1 MSIILLE
8 VCFEREVTMSIRKK
22 GNRFELSYR
31 IPGQK
36 KPCFERFLTE
46 AEAKFRES
54 QINLWRSQGELT
66 LEKASDKMTVSEL
79 LDIYVRDYGT
89 VKWGDSYYS
98 MSIHRIEHY
107 IKPYIGNLPIDTLS
121 VHQLEKYYTS
131 LLSCPAVVTAGKKD
145 EGKCVSISVIEKC
158 HALIRSALN
167 QAVRW
172 GFIET
177 NVAELAMTPKKQK
190 NTRSVWSRKEAL
202 KALDACTNPTL
213 KLLIKL
219 SLACSLRIGEEL
231 GLQWCDVHFSD
242 VKNESYIDV
251 RQELKRC
258 DKKALKDTKSEE
270 LGRIFLKF
278 PNLREDAKS
287 LLVLKLL
294 KTESSKRNVLIAESV
309 ANELRELKKAQQAQK
324 DELGALYQDYD
335 LVFAQSNGR
344 PFEAHTV
351 ETWLA
356 ELCKSSGVTPVVFH
370 SLRHLSV
377 SIKLELT
384 HGDIKSVQS
393 DTGHSQANM
402 VTDVYAHTFNENRKK
417 NAQLMDDYFFCQKE
431 SPVPQPDPSAPQLTP
446 GMVEALQNNPY
457 LFGLVQ
463 SMAEA
468 NNKNSSPIGS

>member
-1 MSIILLE
+1 
-8 VCFEREVTMSIRKK
+8 MSIRKK
-22 GNRFELSYR
+22 GKQYELSYR

-36 KPCFERFLTE
+36 KPRYERFLTE

-66 LEKASDKMTVSEL
+66 LEKASEKMTVSEL
-79 LDIYVRDYGT
+79 MDIYVRDFGT
-89 VKWGDSYYS
+89 TQWADSYYTDS
-98 MSIHRIEHY
+98 TKRIEHY

-121 VHQLEKYYTS
+121 VHQLEKYYNQ
-131 LLSCPAVVTAGKKD
+131 LLSSPAVVTPGKKD
-145 EGKCVSISVIEKC
+145 EGKCVGLSVIEKC

-177 NVAELAMTPKKQK
+177 NVASMAKTPKSPKK
-190 NTRSVWSRKEAL
+190 EKTVWSKEEAL
-202 KALDACTNPTL
+202 TALEASTNPTL
-213 KLLIKL
+213 NLLIKL
-219 SLACSLRIGEEL
+219 SIACTMRIGEEL
-231 GLQWCDVHFSD
+231 GLQWSCVHFSD
-242 VKNESYIDV
+242 IKNESYIDI

-258 DKKALKDTKSEE
+258 DKEALKATKSEE

-278 PNLREDAKS
+278 PNIKANAKS
-287 LLVLKLL
+287 LLALKLL
-294 KTESSKRNVLIAESV
+294 KTESSRRHVYIAESV

-335 LVFAQSNGR
+335 LVFAQNNGR
-344 PFEAHTV
+344 PYEAHTIESWV
-351 ETWLA
+351 TKLCNSSSVTSA
-356 ELCKSSGVTPVVFH
+356 EFH
-370 SLRHLSV
+370 SLRHLST
-377 SIKLELT
+377 SLKLEFT

-417 NAQLMDDYFFCQKE
+417 NAQLMEENFFCLKE
-431 SPVPQPDPSAPQLTP
+431 SPVPQPDPSAPPLTQK
-446 GMVEALQNNPY
+446 MVETLQNNPY